1 MHSDFEEY
9 YKSRNQ
15 GKCIKFVFGMSK
27 SVMQATFGPKN
38 VKLLELSGV

>member
-1 MHSDFEEY
+1 MHADFETY
-9 YKSRNQ
+9 YKGRNQ
-15 GKCIKFVFGMSK
+15 GKCIKYVISMST